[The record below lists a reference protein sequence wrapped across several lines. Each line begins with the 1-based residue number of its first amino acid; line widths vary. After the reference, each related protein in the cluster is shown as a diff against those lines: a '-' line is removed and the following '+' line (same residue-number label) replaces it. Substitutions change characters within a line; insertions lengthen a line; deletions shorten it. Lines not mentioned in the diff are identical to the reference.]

1 MACVDRVAKNGDN
14 KAQGYKYAMATDVY
28 DAVRGELAK
37 RFVVI
42 LPTVLG
48 ADFVDKPTKSGGSLT
63 YCTVRVRYDFTD
75 AESGEVSSVVIFGT
89 GSDSGDKSVYKAM
102 TGATKNCLIN
112 TFLIPTGD
120 DPENEPRPKP
130 PPPQGL
136 AAVKQQMRASP
147 PSAQP
152 QAPYGNPTHD
162 RTLSFGFGSGKGT
175 PIAALDDKSLA
186 WYGQCLQRDLADAS
200 KSKWHDKTRQ
210 QLATLMAERDYRAN
224 ALPEHSHTEPDDGPP
239 PPSDDDAPPF

>member
-120 DPENEPRPKP
+120 DPENEPRQKP

-136 AAVKQQMRASP
+136 AAVKQQMATPASAARA
-147 PSAQP
+147 PSSAT
-152 QAPYGNPTHD
+152 ATHD
-162 RTLSFGFGSGKGT
+162 RSLVYPFGNCKGL
-175 PIAALDDKSLA
+175 PISDPRVDEKSLA
-186 WYGQCLQRDLADAS
+186 FWMTRCEEELRDAS
-200 KSKWHDKTRQ
+200 KAKWHDKARERI
-210 QLATLMAERDYRAN
+210 ATLRAEVAYRA
-224 ALPEHSHTEPDDGPP
+224 ADVVT
-239 PPSDDDAPPF
+239 PSDDGEPPPIGEEYAPPF